1 MSGPLSGLRN
11 TCGVATRTSLTVR
24 ERRALATT
32 ISCRSLPVMSGFCS
46 EPERSNSFSITFWVS
61 TNHE

>member
-1 MSGPLSGLRN
+1 
-11 TCGVATRTSLTVR
+11 
-24 ERRALATT
+24 
-32 ISCRSLPVMSGFCS
+32 MSGFCS